1 MAEKEKSLMDEL
13 LTGITKEVKKA
24 EKKLESKEKEDK
36 PKLDKH
42 PKLEEV
48 AKDTPKGEEILKKA
62 GLIDWVEVEKG
73 DLIQFVYGV
82 GSKKQRRLVL
92 VLDPIF
98 LKRTK
103 MGSVKMM
110 DGLQFGAGTIQYFGP
125 QRILALAK
133 IRKAYRTYKFKAL
146 RKVTCRLIYSL
157 DPDLMTEIWTFLE
170 SKYGKRNPR
179 VHPGR

>member
-1 MAEKEKSLMDEL
+1 MAEPNMMDDML
-13 LTGITKEVKKA
+13 AGITKEVDKA
-24 EKKLESKEKEDK
+24 EKKLKDKEEKK
-36 PKLDKH
+36 KVKH
-42 PKLEEV
+42 PKLKEV
-48 AKDTPKGEEILKKA
+48 TEDTEKGEEILKKA

-73 DLIQFVYGV
+73 DLIQFVYGA

-92 VLDPIF
+92 VLDPLF
-98 LKRTK
+98 LKRSK

-110 DGLQFGAGTIQYFGP
+110 DGLQFGAGTIQHFGP

-133 IRKAYRTYKFKAL
+133 IRKAYRTYKFKEL

-170 SKYGKRNPR
+170 SKYGRRKPR

>member
-1 MAEKEKSLMDEL
+1 MMDDML
-13 LTGITKEVKKA
+13 AGISKEVEKV
-24 EKKLESKEKEDK
+24 EKKLADKEKK
-36 PKLDKH
+36 KKVKH
-42 PKLEEV
+42 PKLKEV
-48 AKDTPKGEEILKKA
+48 TEDTEKGEEILKKA

-103 MGSVKMM
+103 GGSTKMM

-133 IRKAYRTYKFKAL
+133 IRKAYRTYKFKEL

-170 SKYGKRNPR
+170 SKYGRRKPR

>member
-1 MAEKEKSLMDEL
+1 MAEKSLVEEMLAGIEKKVE
-13 LTGITKEVKKA
+13 KV
-24 EKKLESKEKEDK
+24 EKKLEDKEEKK
-36 PKLDKH
+36 KVKH
-42 PKLEEV
+42 PKLKEV
-48 AKDTPKGEEILKKA
+48 TEDTEKGEEILKKA

-73 DLIQFVYGV
+73 DLIQFVYGA

-92 VLDPIF
+92 VLDPLF
-98 LKRTK
+98 LKRSK

-110 DGLQFGAGTIQYFGP
+110 DGLQFGAGTIQHFGP

-133 IRKAYRTYKFKAL
+133 IRKAYRTYKFKEL

-170 SKYGKRNPR
+170 AKYGRRKPR

>member
-1 MAEKEKSLMDEL
+1 MAEPNMMDDML
-13 LTGITKEVKKA
+13 AGITKEVDKA
-24 EKKLESKEKEDK
+24 EKKLKDKEEKK
-36 PKLDKH
+36 KVKH
-42 PKLEEV
+42 PKLKEV
-48 AKDTPKGEEILKKA
+48 AEETPSGEEILKKA

-110 DGLQFGAGTIQYFGP
+110 DGLQFGAGTIQHFGP

-170 SKYGKRNPR
+170 SKYGRRKPR

>member
-1 MAEKEKSLMDEL
+1 MAEPNIMDEML
-13 LTGITKEVKKA
+13 AGITKEVKEA
-24 EKKLESKEKEDK
+24 EKKLKDKEEKKEV
-36 PKLDKH
+36 KH
-42 PKLEEV
+42 PKLKEV
-48 AKDTPKGEEILKKA
+48 AEDTEKGEEILKKA

-73 DLIQFVYGV
+73 DLIQFTYGA
-82 GSKKQRRLVL
+82 GSRKQRRLVL

-110 DGLQFGAGTIQYFGP
+110 DGLQFGAGTIQQFGP

-133 IRKAYRTYKFKAL
+133 MRKAYRTYNFKEL
-146 RKVTCRLIYSL
+146 RKVTCRLIYSM
-157 DPDLMTEIWTFLE
+157 PTDLMTEIWTFLE
-170 SKYGKRNPR
+170 SKYGRRKPR

>member
-1 MAEKEKSLMDEL
+1 MTEPNIMDEML
-13 LTGITKEVKKA
+13 AGITKEVDKA
-24 EKKLESKEKEDK
+24 EKKLKDKEEKK
-36 PKLDKH
+36 KVKH
-42 PKLEEV
+42 PKLKEV
-48 AKDTPKGEEILKKA
+48 TEDTEKGEEILKKA

-73 DLIQFVYGV
+73 DLIQFVYGA

-92 VLDPIF
+92 VLDPLF
-98 LKRTK
+98 LKRSK

-110 DGLQFGAGTIQYFGP
+110 DGLQFGAGTIQHFGP

-133 IRKAYRTYKFKAL
+133 IRKAYRTYKFKEL

-170 SKYGKRNPR
+170 AKYGRRKPR

>member
-1 MAEKEKSLMDEL
+1 MAEKSLADEL
-13 LTGITKEVKKA
+13 LAGIQKEVKKA
-24 EKKLESKEKEDK
+24 EKKLKDKEEKK
-36 PKLDKH
+36 KVKH
-42 PKLEEV
+42 PKLKEV
-48 AKDTPKGEEILKKA
+48 TEDTEKGEEILKKA

-73 DLIQFVYGV
+73 DLIQFVYGA

-92 VLDPIF
+92 VLDPLF
-98 LKRTK
+98 LKRSK

-110 DGLQFGAGTIQYFGP
+110 DGLQFGAGTIQHFGP

-133 IRKAYRTYKFKAL
+133 IRKAYRTYKFKEL

-170 SKYGKRNPR
+170 AKYGRRKPR

>member
-1 MAEKEKSLMDEL
+1 MAEPNIVDDMLA
-13 LTGITKEVKKA
+13 GISKEVEKV
-24 EKKLESKEKEDK
+24 EKKLKSKEKEDK

-42 PKLEEV
+42 PKLKEV
-48 AKDTPKGEEILKKA
+48 AKDTPKGEEILKKS
-62 GLIDWVEVEKG
+62 GLIDWIEVEKG
-73 DLIQFVYGV
+73 DLIQFVYGA

-92 VLDPIF
+92 VLDPLF
-98 LKRTK
+98 LKRSK

-110 DGLQFGAGTIQYFGP
+110 DGLQFGAGTIQHFGP

-133 IRKAYRTYKFKAL
+133 IRKAYRTYKFKEL

-170 SKYGKRNPR
+170 SKYGRRKPR

>member
-1 MAEKEKSLMDEL
+1 MAEPNMMDDML
-13 LTGITKEVKKA
+13 AGISKEVEKV
-24 EKKLESKEKEDK
+24 EKKLADKEKK
-36 PKLDKH
+36 KKVKH
-42 PKLEEV
+42 PKLKEV
-48 AKDTPKGEEILKKA
+48 TEDTEKGEEILKKA

-73 DLIQFVYGV
+73 DLIQFVYGP

-92 VLDPIF
+92 VLDPLF
-98 LKRTK
+98 LKRSK
-103 MGSVKMM
+103 KGSVKMM
-110 DGLQFGAGTIQYFGP
+110 DGLQFGAGTIQHFGP

-133 IRKAYRTYKFKAL
+133 IRKAYRTYKFKEL

-170 SKYGKRNPR
+170 SKYGRRKPR

>member
-1 MAEKEKSLMDEL
+1 MAEPNMMDDML
-13 LTGITKEVKKA
+13 ACISKEVEKV
-24 EKKLESKEKEDK
+24 EKKLKSKEKEDK
-36 PKLDKH
+36 PKSDKH
-42 PKLEEV
+42 PKLKEIE
-48 AKDTPKGEEILKKA
+48 KDTPSGEEILRKS
-62 GLIDWVEVEKG
+62 GLIDWIEVEKG
-73 DLIQFVYGV
+73 DLIQFVYGA

-92 VLDPIF
+92 VLDPLF

-103 MGSVKMM
+103 GGSTKMM
-110 DGLQFGAGTIQYFGP
+110 DGLQFGAGTIQKFGP

-133 IRKAYRTYKFKAL
+133 IRKAYRTYKFKEL

-170 SKYGKRNPR
+170 SKYGRRKPR

>member
-1 MAEKEKSLMDEL
+1 MAEPNMMDDML
-13 LTGITKEVKKA
+13 AGISKEVEKV
-24 EKKLESKEKEDK
+24 EKKLADKEKK
-36 PKLDKH
+36 KKVKH
-42 PKLEEV
+42 PKLKEV
-48 AKDTPKGEEILKKA
+48 TEDTEKGEEILKKA

-73 DLIQFVYGV
+73 DLIQFVYGA

-110 DGLQFGAGTIQYFGP
+110 DGLQFGAGTIQHFGP
-125 QRILALAK
+125 QRILQLAK
-133 IRKAYRTYKFKAL
+133 IRKAYRTYKFKEL

-170 SKYGKRNPR
+170 SKYGRRKPR